1 MVKFTSSVCSEIG
14 INRHHLAK
22 RRVLAHG
29 FELALPE
36 IDKARGQGFQLSRIF
51 ILPTHVRIVTR
62 SCMLVSSNMAHR
74 AGMTRRNIC
83 LRSAAI
89 TARLNRSSI
98 MAELAAAGECMTEE
112 NSSGG
117 GDADL
122 VVIKK
127 YANRRLYN
135 TSTSSYV
142 TLDHLSQMVKDGTEF
157 VVRDAK
163 TGEDITH
170 QVLTQ
175 IIVEE
180 EAKGQNLLPISFLR
194 QLIRLYDDSMH
205 AFVPRY
211 LELTMENFSHNQE
224 RMRSRVDEA
233 FGGIFPVAELE
244 EMGRQNMAAFQ
255 KTLNM
260 FSPVGA
266 GAAPSGNQ
274 RADQAPESP
283 ESPKPSESPAEA
295 AEATKAKGAGD
306 EISLLKSQL
315 DNMQAQL
322 DKLAHQSKHKK

>member
-1 MVKFTSSVCSEIG
+1 
-14 INRHHLAK
+14 
-22 RRVLAHG
+22 
-29 FELALPE
+29 
-36 IDKARGQGFQLSRIF
+36 
-51 ILPTHVRIVTR
+51 
-62 SCMLVSSNMAHR
+62 
-74 AGMTRRNIC
+74 
-83 LRSAAI
+83 
-89 TARLNRSSI
+89 

-112 NSSGG
+112 HLSGG

-135 TSTSSYV
+135 TLTSSYV
-142 TLDHLSQMVKDGTEF
+142 TLGHLCQMVKEGTEF

-180 EAKGQNLLPISFLR
+180 ETKGQNLLPISFLR
-194 QLIRLYDDSMH
+194 QLIRLYDDSMR

-224 RMRSRVDEA
+224 RMRSRLDEA
-233 FGGIFPVAELE
+233 FGGIFPVAEFE

-260 FSPVGA
+260 FSPLGA
-266 GAAPSGNQ
+266 GSAPSDNL
-274 RADQAPESP
+274 RADQALNPHES
-283 ESPKPSESPAEA
+283 SKPSESPTEA
-295 AEATKAKGAGD
+295 TEATKVKETGD
-306 EISLLKSQL
+306 EIFLLKGQL